1 MAKDA
6 VVDPGIQPYL
16 ETLVQGLFKELYVL
30 SVSPSTESF
39 PFYIFTT
46 SYLQELH
53 LFPLRLAAVAGRI
66 NP

>member
-1 MAKDA
+1 MIT
-6 VVDPGIQPYL
+6 PSIQPCL
-16 ETLVQGLFKELYVL
+16 ETLVQGLFKEMYVL